1 MKVGVSL
8 IVRGNDATQ
17 QNLATMAKQAESW
30 GFDSVWASDHLI
42 IPPLETSQ
50 YPGSATGQF
59 PDTWLQRY
67 FEPLAILNYIAGCT
81 SRVRLGT
88 SVLILPMRN
97 PIEVAKE
104 VAGADVLSQGRIM
117 FGVGVG
123 WFKEE
128 FDVLKAPFHERGRRT
143 DEYLQICKTL
153 WTQEPATFQ
162 GRFYQFKDA
171 HFGPKPVQRPH
182 PPILIAGHSPAA
194 LRRVARLGDGW
205 HPFALTPEAFRA
217 VVPQFQAAVRQV
229 IATVKQYQALGVQ
242 QFQAAVREAG
252 RRPEDIEVSL
262 KVRLRFGDGPNPQ
275 PPLHGNPEQVIAT
288 VKQYQALGVQ
298 HLVLDFVPET
308 IDNALATMDRFTRD
322 VRPSLG

>member
-1 MKVGVSL
+1 MKVGISL
-8 IVRGNDATQ
+8 IVRGSDATQ
-17 QNLATMAKQAESW
+17 PNLTTMAKQAESW

-42 IPPLETSQ
+42 LPPLATSQ

-67 FEPLAILNYIAGCT
+67 FEPMAILNYVAGCT

-117 FGVGVG
+117 LGVGVG

-128 FDVLKAPFHERGRRT
+128 FDVLKAPFQERGRRT

-194 LRRVARLGDGW
+194 LRRVACLGDGW
-205 HPFALTPEAFRA
+205 HPFALTPEAFKA
-217 VVPQFQAAVRQV
+217 VVP
-229 IATVKQYQALGVQ
+229 

-262 KVRLRFGDGPNPQ
+262 KIRLRFGAGPDPQ
-275 PPLHGNPEQVIAT
+275 PPLHGSPEQVIAT

-308 IDNALATMDRFTRD
+308 VDNALATMDRFVRD
-322 VRPSLG
+322 VRPALG

>member
-8 IVRGNDATQ
+8 IVRGSDATQ
-17 QNLATMAKQAESW
+17 QNLTSMAQQAEAW

-42 IPPLETSQ
+42 IPPLETSR

-67 FEPLAILNYIAGCT
+67 FEPMAILNYVAGCT

-88 SVLILPMRN
+88 SVMILPMRN
-97 PIEVAKE
+97 PIEVAKQ

-128 FDVLKAPFHERGRRT
+128 FDVLKVPFHERGRRT

-162 GRFYQFKDA
+162 GRYYQFKDA

-194 LRRVARLGDGW
+194 LRRAARIGDGW
-205 HPFALTPEAFRA
+205 HPFALTPEAFEA
-217 VVPQFQAAVRQV
+217 VVPRFHTAV
-229 IATVKQYQALGVQ
+229 K
-242 QFQAAVREAG
+242 EAG
-252 RRPEDIEVSL
+252 RRPEEIEISL
-262 KVRLRFGDGPNPQ
+262 KIRLRFGDGPDPQ
-275 PPLHGNPEQVIAT
+275 PPLHGSPEQVIAT
-288 VKQYQALGVQ
+288 IKQYQALGVQ

-308 IDNALATMDRFTRD
+308 IDNTLATMDRFVRD
-322 VRPSLG
+322 VRPGLG